1 MVEIP
6 KSSGYRRGT
15 VEDIDAVADLHF
27 HSFPDVRSRAERA
40 RQFAD
45 GLYGGV
51 ESIRVLERD
60 RNLVAS
66 MRLYSMQQWV
76 HGHKLPVLGVASVAV
91 APEHRRHGY
100 AREMMRYA
108 LREGYGR
115 GDVAS
120 LLYPFRPSFYR
131 NMGYALAGTVHQF
144 EVRPDFLPL
153 FSERERVR
161 RARPGDVSAMT
172 ACYNAF
178 AEATNG
184 QLARSEQQISR
195 IIGPELGATFVCES
209 ETGEIEGYLVMRYG
223 HEAEPWARKAE
234 VVERVWTTQTAYRGI
249 LGFLASMGDQWGQVI
264 LRAHPNETLENLLS
278 DPRPPTYRHVKNLWF
293 PVARQLKGTM
303 FRILNVVEALK
314 RRRWGPANVSF
325 TLTVEDLLLEENSGG
340 FTVKIADGKAEVR
353 LGAAG
358 EDLRTNIA
366 TLSSMFVGELA
377 PSRAASIGELKVQD
391 PQLLPVLDLAFAG
404 PGPWT
409 YDVF

>member
-1 MVEIP
+1 MIDTTHA
-6 KSSGYRRGT
+6 SGYRRGT
-15 VEDIDAVADLHF
+15 VEDIEAVSDLHF

-51 ESIRVLERD
+51 ESSRVMQRG
-60 RNLVAS
+60 RSMVAS
-66 MRLYSMQQWV
+66 MRLYAMQQWV

-100 AREMMRYA
+100 AREIMRHA
-108 LREGYGR
+108 LREGFER

-131 NMGYALAGTVHQF
+131 NMGYAMAGTVHQF
-144 EVRPDFLPL
+144 DVRPESLPL
-153 FSERERVR
+153 FAERDLVR

-184 QLARSEQQISR
+184 QLARSDQQISR
-195 IIGPELGATFVCES
+195 MIGPELGATFVCES
-209 ETGEIEGYLVMRYG
+209 ASGEIEGYLVMRYG
-223 HEAEPWARKAE
+223 FEAEPWARKAE
-234 VVERVWTTQTAYRGI
+234 VIERVWTTQSAYRGI
-249 LGFLASMGDQWGQVI
+249 LGFLASMGDQWGQII

-278 DPRPPTYRHVKNLWF
+278 DPRPPDYRHVKSLWF

-314 RRRWGPANVSF
+314 RRRYGPANVTF
-325 TLTVEDLLLEENSGG
+325 TISVEDPYLEENSGV

-358 EDLRTNIA
+358 EDLKVGIA

-377 PSRAASIGELKVQD
+377 PSRAASIGELKVRD
-391 PQLLPVLDLAFAG
+391 SQLLPVLDLAFSG